1 MDFFHYA
8 LEAFTFTNLLWL
20 TIGALVGAILGA
32 LPGMSADT
40 GIAIFLPITFNLEP
54 VTGLIALAAIYVT
67 GSYGGN
73 ITAVLI
79 NTPGTSDSLFMTLD
93 GYPMTVQGKGL
104 RAIGITTYSAF
115 IGGIIGSFALLFIAP
130 PLAQIAVKFGP
141 WELFLTT
148 TMGIVIILS
157 LAKGGML
164 KGLISASLG
173 LLCALIGVDGI
184 TGSSRFNFGIDQLY
198 DSMPLLPVVLGMFAV
213 SQVLALVADKS
224 DTILLNK
231 SAIKGSVFLSVKD
244 HLSMLFNNVRSSVIG
259 TIVGIIPGAGTTVAA
274 GISYNL
280 ARKGDPK
287 PETFGHGNEQG
298 LASVSAANNAVV
310 GGSLVP
316 LLTLGIPGNGT
327 SALFLG
333 GLLIHGLAP
342 GTQLFTKHPETV
354 YGLFFGLIL
363 AQFFIL
369 LVGMF
374 GAPFYEKITKVP
386 LTILVPVV
394 STLCILGAF
403 TYRNLAF
410 DAIIVLIF
418 GVIGYYMNKAN
429 FPMAPFVLAFV
440 LGKSVEIHLRR
451 SILLYSGSFSAVF
464 FKPLS
469 LFLLTIDIFFLIS
482 PFWDDILKFI
492 KSRFNKN
499 FTDSNP
505 T

>member
-1 MDFFHYA
+1 MDNMNLLDYA
-8 LEAFTFTNLLWL
+8 LQALTFQNLMWL
-20 TIGALVGAILGA
+20 TIGALVGSVLGA

-40 GIAIFLPITFNLEP
+40 GIAIFLPLTFNLPP
-54 VTGLIALAAIYVT
+54 VTALIALAAIYVT

-115 IGGIIGSFALLFIAP
+115 IGGIIGSIALLFIAP

-148 TMGIVIILS
+148 LMGLIIILG
-157 LAKGGML
+157 LVKGGIL

-173 LLCALIGVDGI
+173 FLCTMIGMDGI
-184 TGSSRFNFGIDQLY
+184 TGLSRLNFGIKPIFDEL
-198 DSMPLLPVVLGMFAV
+198 PLLPVVLGMFAV
-213 SQVLALVADKS
+213 SQVLALAADKAETISIDKS
-224 DTILLNK
+224 D
-231 SAIKGSVFLSVKD
+231 IKGNAFLSLKD
-244 HLSMLFNNVRSSVIG
+244 HLSMLVNNIRASIIG
-259 TIVGIIPGAGTTVAA
+259 TVVGIIPGAGTTVAA

-280 ARKGDPK
+280 AKKGDK
-287 PETFGHGNEQG
+287 HPETYGKGNEQG
-298 LASVSAANNAVV
+298 LACVSAANNAVV

-342 GTQLFTKHPETV
+342 GTQLFTKHPDTV

-369 LVGMF
+369 LIGLF
-374 GAPFYEKITKVP
+374 GAPVYAKVTKVP
-386 LTILVPVV
+386 ISILIPIVG
-394 STLCILGAF
+394 SLCILGAF

-410 DAIIVLIF
+410 DNILIIFF
-418 GVIGYYMNKAN
+418 GIIGYYMTKADI
-429 FPMAPFVLAFV
+429 PMAPFVLAFV
-440 LGKSVEIHLRR
+440 LGKNTEIHFRR
-451 SILLYSGSFSAVF
+451 TM
-464 FKPLS
+464 
-469 LFLLTIDIFFLIS
+469 LLTGGDLGSVMFTPLAIALLAVDLIFLIS
-482 PFWDDILKFI
+482 PFWGDIKGFI
-492 KSRFNKN
+492 KKNKQKA
-499 FTDSNP
+499 SA
-505 T
+505 